1 MAVVVKAVC
10 LPAYAY
16 FERHM
21 VNGARFSAREPNP
34 LEGRR
39 LAEFEGKLNK

>member
-1 MAVVVKAVC
+1 
-10 LPAYAY
+10 
-16 FERHM
+16 M
-21 VNGARFSAREPNP
+21 VNGTRFSASEPNP